1 MSRRLKVL
9 MSAYACEP
17 HRGSEP
23 EVGWQWA
30 VHMARWHEV
39 TVITRANNQPTIE
52 TELGRLPTPHPRFVY
67 YDLPRWLRFWKRG
80 NWGVQVYYSWWQRGM
95 LGLARRLH
103 AQHGFDLAHHV
114 TFGKFSVPSQ
124 LVKLPIPL
132 IVGPV
137 GGGEST
143 PPGFQS
149 TYSLSGKIAEVLRD
163 SARWASISSPFSR
176 RLLTRVHT
184 FIAATPQTATWLA
197 PLSSRPVLVEPQC
210 GMTEAELQSFAT
222 FPLRHAMPF
231 RLISIARL
239 VHWKGIHLALQ
250 AFARFAKRHPESE
263 YWIVSGGPELGRLR
277 QLAEKLGVAKQVV
290 FFGRLPQLK
299 DVYAKLAE
307 ADVFVHPALHEGFG
321 YACLEALAAGR
332 PLLCLNWG
340 GPGMQATPECG
351 FAVGVSSPEQAIEEL
366 AAAMTQLCENPEKR
380 LAMAAAARLRAASG
394 FDWWRKGEQMNAV
407 YRSVLGNASDR
418 K

>member
-30 VHMARWHEV
+30 VHLAQRHDV
-39 TVITRANNQPTIE
+39 TVITRANNQSAIE
-52 TELGRLPTPHPRFVY
+52 TELARLPKPHPQFIY

-80 NWGVQVYYSWWQRGM
+80 NRGVQVYYNWWQRGM
-95 LGLARRLH
+95 LALARRLH
-103 AQHGFDLAHHV
+103 AEQIFDLAHHV
-114 TFGKFSVPSQ
+114 TFGKFSVPSP
-124 LVKLPIPL
+124 LVKLPVPL
-132 IVGPV
+132 VVGPV

-149 TYSLSGKIAEVLRD
+149 TYSLSGRIAEVLRA
-163 SARWASISSPFSR
+163 SARWASVSNPFSR

-184 FIAATPQTATWLA
+184 FIAATPQTAEWLA
-197 PLSSRPVLVEPQC
+197 PLAARPVLVEPQC
-210 GMTEAELQSFAT
+210 GMTALELQSFAA
-222 FPLRHAMPF
+222 FPLRRDNPF

-239 VHWKGIHLALQ
+239 VHWKGIHLGLR
-250 AFARFAKRHPESE
+250 AFAQFAKKHPESE
-263 YWIVSGGPELGRLR
+263 YWIVSGGPELARLK
-277 QLAEKLGVAKQVV
+277 QLAEELGVAKQVT

-351 FAVGVSSPEQAIEEL
+351 FAVSVTSPEQAVQEL
-366 AAAMTQLCENPEKR
+366 AAAMNQLCENPEQR
-380 LAMAAAARLRAASG
+380 VAMAAAAQLRAATV
-394 FDWWRKGEQMNAV
+394 FNWMRKSEYMDAV
-407 YRSVLGNASDR
+407 YRSVVRDPV